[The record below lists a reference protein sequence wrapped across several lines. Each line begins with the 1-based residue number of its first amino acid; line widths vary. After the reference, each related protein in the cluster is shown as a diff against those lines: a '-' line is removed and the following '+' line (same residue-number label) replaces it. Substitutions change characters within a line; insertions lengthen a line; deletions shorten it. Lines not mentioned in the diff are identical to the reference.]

1 MYAVCALLDLCLDVI
16 YNQNMK
22 AFGLKNLVD
31 LYKQWNKEQESL
43 EQSEE
48 ELTEES
54 SL

>member
-1 MYAVCALLDLCLDVI
+1 MLFI
-16 YNQNMK
+16 IRMK